1 MVDNGRQPSKDGM
14 AEPITDRELYVHLY
28 EGGGITEGELRELLA
43 SRPGAL
49 TRHLTAEF
57 IGTVGALR
65 RGDFHEIEA
74 RGFVI
79 PAPSNLEPLFVI
91 ARQRIERLMG
101 YPTALAVLSPSPTD
115 ARFAL
120 PVIVPR
126 DVAPAMELRHARFAR
141 VRATLLNLESLGG
154 AAARFL
160 LAHEVHALTLED
172 FFAAR
177 APSLTGADVLH
188 LLQDRL
194 NLDYPEVRTALLVHL
209 FSAPPYLDRAGGT
222 GLTLLACEDRAR
234 CLSKRALEDVLGDLR
249 YALPPFMTG
258 RRASATIDYHGIH
271 PVPLRFGPSRMSWR
285 FDAPAREA
293 ASFLKDRVPP
303 TAGAEVSMS
312 TRSVLEVHDFER
324 SIKEMARHRTETQLV
339 MSVSDLPVLLGR
351 DDITRDE
358 RALALHEQSEDIAHA
373 VVHAA
378 ARVPGTVLEPAER
391 GALVDAILRDIHKDW
406 PDLERLLRGEVLLD
420 LGARGGL
427 IEHATRAAGA
437 AARALGQPPEEAA
450 HVVKNMYVDVF
461 ARFYGELEPTLRHH
475 LAVIEKR
482 DRQLLEQMDRDLL
495 DAMEGAFLTLDAK
508 WPDGWPYPEFE
519 RLVLSRVQLGRARL
533 RRKFDLLQQEG
544 EVREVTHGVYMRI
557 WGLSRFL

>member
-1 MVDNGRQPSKDGM
+1 M
-14 AEPITDRELYVHLY
+14 AEPVADRELLVSLF
-28 EGGGITEGELRELLA
+28 EGGGITEGELREFLA

-49 TRHLTAEF
+49 SRQLTEDF
-57 IGTVGALR
+57 VRTVGALR
-65 RGDFHEIEA
+65 RGDFHEVEA

-79 PAPSNLEPLFVI
+79 GAPSNLEPLFVV
-91 ARQRIERLMG
+91 ARQRIERLMNC
-101 YPTALAVLSPSPTD
+101 PTALALLSPSPTD

-120 PVIVPR
+120 PIVVPR
-126 DVAPAMELRHARFAR
+126 DVAPAAEVRHARFAR

-154 AAARFL
+154 PAARFL
-160 LAHEVHALTLED
+160 LAHEVHALALED
-172 FFAAR
+172 FFAMR
-177 APSLTGADVLH
+177 EPSLTGADVLR

-222 GLTLLACEDRAR
+222 GLTLLACEDRGR
-234 CLSKRALEDVLGDLR
+234 CLSKRALEDVLGDMR
-249 YALPPFMTG
+249 FALPPFMTG
-258 RRASATIDYHGIH
+258 RRASATVDYHGIH
-271 PVPLRFGPSRMSWR
+271 GVPLRFAPSRMVWR

-293 ASFLKDRVPP
+293 ASFLSDRASPAP
-303 TAGAEVSMS
+303 GAEVSMS

-324 SIKEMARHRTETQLV
+324 SIREMARRRTDTQLV
-339 MSVSDLPVLLGR
+339 LSVSDLPVLLGR
-351 DDITRDE
+351 DDVNRDE

-378 ARVPGTVLEPAER
+378 ARVPGTVLEPVER

-427 IEHATRAAGA
+427 IEHVTRAAGA
-437 AARALGQPPEEAA
+437 ATRALGGPPEKAVRA
-450 HVVKNMYVDVF
+450 VKDMYVDVF
-461 ARFYGELEPTLRHH
+461 ARFYGELEPALRHH
-475 LAVIEKR
+475 IAVLEKR
-482 DRQLLEQMDRDLL
+482 ERQLLEQMDRDLL
-495 DAMEGAFLTLDAK
+495 DAIEGAFLQLDAK

-533 RRKFDLLQQEG
+533 RRKFELLRQEG
-544 EVREVTHGVYMRI
+544 EVREVTHGVYVRI